1 MIRNKSGFMMK
12 HSDFSEVTGHGIAKL
27 HELQLKPKT
36 FSSQIRQ
43 LKQRPGRFV
52 HALRATV
59 GELGEEF
66 QALFV

>member
-1 MIRNKSGFMMK
+1 MMK

-27 HELQLKPKT
+27 HELQLTPKT
-36 FSSQIRQ
+36 FSTQIRQ
-43 LKQRPGRFV
+43 RLGRFV